1 MKPSQEELLEIA
13 KAELASDVASLRFE
27 GTKVTGKH
35 GMVSANLK
43 TRRMFFR
50 RTPDDRPFCA
60 FKIPKDFDSATLTK
74 ILMHPILRG
83 WAALHFDEG
92 MDDLNAVVMAFI
104 IADREEPVDLRSI
117 KLAPEAA
124 KFLDDLSV

>member
-50 RTPDDRPFCA
+50 RHSR
-60 FKIPKDFDSATLTK
+60 
-74 ILMHPILRG
+74 
-83 WAALHFDEG
+83 
-92 MDDLNAVVMAFI
+92 
-104 IADREEPVDLRSI
+104 
-117 KLAPEAA
+117 
-124 KFLDDLSV
+124 